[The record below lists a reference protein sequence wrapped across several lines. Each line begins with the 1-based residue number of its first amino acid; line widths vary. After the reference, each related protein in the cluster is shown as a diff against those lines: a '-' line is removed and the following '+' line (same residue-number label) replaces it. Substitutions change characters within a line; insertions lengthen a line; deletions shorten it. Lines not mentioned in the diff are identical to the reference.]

1 MSVPSTLEE
10 DYDMSDFDELE
21 KIYGDFDVPDDVV
34 DAASGNMGLLVDTYF
49 GSSSQKSRNLLS
61 VFIVLSILRNLLLT
75 PLTRDMYT
83 QIFNGYTDDIRQFID
98 LITSIIELKPEYIVF
113 NDDVRIM
120 LNWTLR
126 RTPGNI
132 ELINGEAFM
141 NIISPRI
148 GGSKRKQKSKK
159 SKKSRR
165 SQKKRKVIRKTKKH
179 RIIKRK

>member
-1 MSVPSTLEE
+1 MSVPSTLDE
-10 DYDMSDFDELE
+10 DYDMSDFNELE
-21 KIYGDFDVPDDVV
+21 QLYRDFDAPDDVV
-34 DAASGNMGLLVDTYF
+34 DAVSGNTGLLVDTYF

-61 VFIVLSILRNLLLT
+61 VFIVLSILRNLLVR

-120 LNWTLR
+120 LDWNLR
-126 RTPGNI
+126 RTPGRI
-132 ELINGEAFM
+132 ELINGEAVM
-141 NIISPRI
+141 DIINPRI
-148 GGSKRKQKSKK
+148 GGSKRKRK

-165 SQKKRKVIRKTKKH
+165 SQKKRKGARKTKRQRTTKT
-179 RIIKRK
+179 K

>member
-1 MSVPSTLEE
+1 MSVPSTLDE

-21 KIYGDFDVPDDVV
+21 QLYRDFDVPDDVV
-34 DAASGNMGLLVDTYF
+34 AAASGNMGVIVDRYF
-49 GSSSQKSRNLLS
+49 GSSSPKSRNLLS

-120 LNWTLR
+120 LDWNLR
-126 RTPGNI
+126 RTPGRI
-132 ELINGEAFM
+132 KLINGEAVM
-141 NIISPRI
+141 DIINPRI
-148 GGSKRKQKSKK
+148 AGSKRKSRKSKK
-159 SKKSRR
+159 
-165 SQKKRKVIRKTKKH
+165 SQKKRKITRKTKRQRRTKT
-179 RIIKRK
+179 K

>member
-1 MSVPSTLEE
+1 MASVPSTLDE
-10 DYDMSDFDELE
+10 DYDMSNFDELE
-21 KIYGDFDVPDDVV
+21 KIYGELEVPDAVV
-34 DAASGNMGLLVDTYF
+34 AAASGNMGVVVDTYF
-49 GSSSQKSRNLLS
+49 GSSSPKSRNLLS
-61 VFIVLSILRNLLLT
+61 VFIVLSMLENFLVT
-75 PLTRDMYT
+75 PLTPDMYT
-83 QIFNGYTDDIRQFID
+83 QIFNGYIDNIDQFINV
-98 LITSIIELKPEYIVF
+98 ITSIIDLKPEHVVF
-113 NDDVRIM
+113 WDDVRIM

-159 SKKSRR
+159 SRR